1 MVVPDENDVL
11 FGRGNA
17 IFAYQGNIRFGL
29 IVQNRK
35 QEYLRA
41 PKSEKRGIASE
52 IVDEIGRLNP
62 PGRFLMC
69 ADANITEQT
78 TKWDKWVCVDREMA
92 VKKVLHRL
100 REKDKVHDSDSGSIN
115 VSPSCPE
122 LPLSG
127 SPAASDLTREQSID
141 VYTEEMTE
149 QRDKTGGSETFQYHQ
164 NQIGTS
170 DMSIITSLDNA
181 SNVTSNYKTTGQLIS
196 IPLREWIKVPTPSQS
211 TKEDYL
217 KCTVDLALLL
227 TQRLCQIAR
236 EEESSEEHCNILSA
250 VPIELGDIVAEN
262 VLVACADDGGDQKT
276 IHNVD
281 IQSATLSQ
289 EDLFEAIFQD
299 RSQDEPLNQRRVC
312 HALGKILFELF
323 TRGCLLS
330 EVETIYPEQQD
341 ASFGELRLE
350 DFDDI
355 LNPPTAKRQSSE
367 RVVSAAKTNLPMQ
380 AKAFLADL
388 GLPQSICQLTSD
400 LLDAGTEDGFMSDT
414 AFQSLDEAER
424 DLRNMQLYPESFLF
438 DQTSPDAAMRRM
450 DSVPLTDSD
459 IHLYG
464 REKEVSLLNN
474 VSARLLRHNSH
485 EGEDEGCRC
494 EVVFLSGH
502 AGSGKSSL
510 IRNFTN
516 TCELLKD
523 CFLVNLSYAF
533 TLCRLKIANGFDTL
547 FQKLVPSLDDV
558 QSQLDATSR
567 QSLDAISNGIV
578 TSVDEGGFN
587 QLCELIP
594 SMHNALS
601 LIGPRRSNTTSN
613 IEGQSTGTNEVGC
626 GTNRLRYLFQIL
638 VRSIC
643 SEMKLLVVLDDLQWA
658 NAQAVEIFGSFVES
672 VAEAQA
678 LDQKSSWRQGG
689 LLVLGSYRDSEVGED
704 GFLLK
709 QIKQLDRINVHVNV
723 TQLSV
728 KELSANDINTMLSFK
743 LCVPFRL
750 THDLAEIVHRK
761 TKGNP
766 YFVKEFLQSI
776 MSNTMLNFSVKE
788 RRWIWDDEVID
799 LQMISNGVA
808 ELLTKRLHSLAKDK
822 RLALQIV
829 SCIGFQ
835 VNGYLLRLLKE
846 SFPFDLMEALDSL
859 VDEGLLE
866 KAGGIYYAFPH
877 DLLYEAAY
885 SLIPVGE
892 RKTLHKLIAL
902 VLAKNDTNDQST
914 AGLAVD
920 QINPWIKDKSI
931 LNQEERL
938 LFAKLNL
945 KAGKQ
950 AVATCCFSQSRDN
963 FEAGIALLA
972 GNRWNAQYRLSLE
985 LYENS
990 AMASFMAGNFDTM
1003 PSRLEE
1009 ILSNAAS
1016 LQDTLTASA
1025 LLAKLLASKGQVAS
1039 AMSNCL
1045 DVLQNLG
1052 ESFPREPSYSD
1063 AMNEIDSTR
1072 MLLRGM
1078 TKEHFKLLPEM
1089 RDPTK
1094 LDVMRFL
1101 SLCCA
1106 FADRSMSMLLPFICC
1121 RMLQLTLKCG
1131 FTDDSLIGLAMI
1143 SHSLIMFVNDIQLAY
1158 HVSKIA
1164 SLLIENHPQ
1173 RHFLRAKLAA
1183 IYHDQSRWFVEPLQS
1198 IRCSYIDTYQSSMI
1212 VGDID
1217 SAMNSAYCFCMAGLL
1232 EGMKMDTLEENF
1244 AWLMQDL
1251 VRTFLG
1257 VYSCRRFPNDN
1268 SHLFICIQTKHQH
1281 VLVLNLSMATA
1292 HQFVALSGSNLL
1304 TDYRFEVNSLQ
1315 ELREVARTTN
1325 NVLHEYLIDTVDM
1338 LLKCYFREY
1347 TSVVEI
1353 ATKYRSVKAK
1363 RVIDIFRVFY
1373 GGLASLVLARD
1384 TQQDEFRQIGEKL
1397 SFML

>member
-1 MVVPDENDVL
+1 VDCSCWE
-11 FGRGNA
+11 A
-17 IFAYQGNIRFGL
+17 TEIA
-29 IVQNRK
+29 
-35 QEYLRA
+35 
-41 PKSEKRGIASE
+41 KSE
-52 IVDEIGRLNP
+52 
-62 PGRFLMC
+62 
-69 ADANITEQT
+69 
-78 TKWDKWVCVDREMA
+78 
-92 VKKVLHRL
+92 
-100 REKDKVHDSDSGSIN
+100 
-115 VSPSCPE
+115 
-122 LPLSG
+122 
-127 SPAASDLTREQSID
+127 
-141 VYTEEMTE
+141 
-149 QRDKTGGSETFQYHQ
+149 
-164 NQIGTS
+164 
-170 DMSIITSLDNA
+170 
-181 SNVTSNYKTTGQLIS
+181 
-196 IPLREWIKVPTPSQS
+196 
-211 TKEDYL
+211 
-217 KCTVDLALLL
+217 
-227 TQRLCQIAR
+227 
-236 EEESSEEHCNILSA
+236 
-250 VPIELGDIVAEN
+250 
-262 VLVACADDGGDQKT
+262 
-276 IHNVD
+276 
-281 IQSATLSQ
+281 
-289 EDLFEAIFQD
+289 
-299 RSQDEPLNQRRVC
+299 
-312 HALGKILFELF
+312 
-323 TRGCLLS
+323 
-330 EVETIYPEQQD
+330 
-341 ASFGELRLE
+341 
-350 DFDDI
+350 
-355 LNPPTAKRQSSE
+355 
-367 RVVSAAKTNLPMQ
+367 
-380 AKAFLADL
+380 
-388 GLPQSICQLTSD
+388 
-400 LLDAGTEDGFMSDT
+400 
-414 AFQSLDEAER
+414 
-424 DLRNMQLYPESFLF
+424 
-438 DQTSPDAAMRRM
+438 RM
-450 DSVPLTDSD
+450 D
-459 IHLYG
+459 
-464 REKEVSLLNN
+464 
-474 VSARLLRHNSH
+474 
-485 EGEDEGCRC
+485 
-494 EVVFLSGH
+494 
-502 AGSGKSSL
+502 
-510 IRNFTN
+510 
-516 TCELLKD
+516 
-523 CFLVNLSYAF
+523 
-533 TLCRLKIANGFDTL
+533 
-547 FQKLVPSLDDV
+547 
-558 QSQLDATSR
+558 
-567 QSLDAISNGIV
+567 
-578 TSVDEGGFN
+578 
-587 QLCELIP
+587 
-594 SMHNALS
+594 
-601 LIGPRRSNTTSN
+601 
-613 IEGQSTGTNEVGC
+613 
-626 GTNRLRYLFQIL
+626 
-638 VRSIC
+638 
-643 SEMKLLVVLDDLQWA
+643 
-658 NAQAVEIFGSFVES
+658 
-672 VAEAQA
+672 
-678 LDQKSSWRQGG
+678 
-689 LLVLGSYRDSEVGED
+689 
-704 GFLLK
+704 FLLK
-709 QIKQLDRINVHVNV
+709 QIKQLDRINAHVNV

-743 LCVPFRL
+743 LCVPLRL
-750 THDLAEIVHRK
+750 TQDLAEIVHRK

-835 VNGYLLRLLKE
+835 VNGYLLRLLKD

-859 VDEGLLE
+859 VEEGLLE

-1063 AMNEIDSTR
+1063 AKNEIDSTR

-1078 TKEHFKLLPEM
+1078 SKEHFKLLPEM
-1089 RDPTK
+1089 TDPTK

-1251 VRTFLG
+1251 VRTSLG

-1353 ATKYRSVKAK
+1353 ATKYRSAKAK

-1384 TQQDEFRQIGEKL
+1384 TQQDEFRQIGEKSVETML
-1397 SFML
+1397 SWKEHSVWNFENKLMLLQAELYALNNDFNMARSAFQASVESARAHNFIHEEGLALERYGLFLIENRLMNEGRKQINLAIEKYAQWGATKLVESFRGGSTTHELIGHRTSGGDNLGSTASFSFSKWRR